1 MIRPELTPD
10 EPGRLEALARTNLI
24 DTGLEERFDRV
35 TRLVKRMLDC
45 RISVVSLVD
54 ADRQFF
60 KSVEG
65 LDSCGTD
72 RDISFC
78 GHAIHEGDFLI
89 VRDAREDPRFADN
102 PLVVGPPHVVSYVGA
117 VLRSPEGFRLGSLCA
132 IDTRP
137 RTYCP
142 ADLRALRDLASIVER
157 EIALSARGA
166 ESMLACEPLSAAA
179 RREHVDEVT
188 RVWNRE
194 AILERAA
201 REVEQARERGRGVGV
216 LVVTLGGLEGFSS
229 SSDRDGARR
238 LAARR
243 ILGSVRST
251 DSVGCLDER
260 SFLCVITPCT
270 SARSAGAV
278 MARICERIEGEA
290 LESGSGVVRLRA
302 GVGIAVLDPS
312 DPGAGVESMIERARE
327 EARIDEGA
335 ERSDAA

>member
-1 MIRPELTPD
+1 MIHPELTPD
-10 EPGRLEALARTNLI
+10 EPARLEALARTNLI

-72 RDISFC
+72 RDVSFC

-102 PLVVGPPHVVSYVGA
+102 PFVVGPPHVVSYVGA
-117 VLRSPEGFRLGSLCA
+117 VLRSAEGFRLGSLCA

-137 RTYCP
+137 RVYCP

-157 EIALSARGA
+157 EIAQSAHGVER
-166 ESMLACEPLSAAA
+166 MLACEPLSASA
-179 RREHVDEVT
+179 RRADVDEVT
-188 RVWNRE
+188 RVWSRE
-194 AILERAA
+194 AILARAG
-201 REVEQARERGRGVGV
+201 REVERARERGRGVGI
-216 LVVTLGGLEGFSS
+216 LVVTLGGIEGLGGAER
-229 SSDRDGARR
+229 DRARR
-238 LAARR
+238 VAARR

-251 DSVGCLDER
+251 DSVGCLDGG
-260 SFLCVITPCT
+260 SFVCVLTPCT
-270 SARSAGAV
+270 SARSAVAM
-278 MARICERIEGEA
+278 MARMRERIEGEA
-290 LESGSGVVRLRA
+290 LGSESEDGRLRV
-302 GVGIAVLDPS
+302 GVGIAVLDPG
-312 DPGAGVESMIERARE
+312 DPGEGVEGLIERARDG
-327 EARIDEGA
+327 ARGA
-335 ERSDAA
+335 SGVVGLDAA